1 MTPSPSPS
9 QRELFAAH
17 VSTRKP
23 AVGQLCRWKDE
34 VSESERSARVPWAA
48 GFSSKQSLSFRAPE
62 GQGQPTA
69 GGGGGAAEDI
79 AGCCCACRHVSLRRP
94 GVRSGPP
101 PKTQSQAVLASGAP
115 RPTLWV
121 TLRVLSHPRPGQETR
136 LTARDHRGW
145 PAACEFG
152 AGAGGALETVG
163 LRSPR
168 RPALRPQVP
177 PVPGAWSA
185 PPHCRPGA
193 GTSPFSQAFPAPMC
207 SSLGSVPRTGRAPWA
222 EREGSQP
229 GESPELWAVTGPN
242 RHPNTTRPTD
252 GGLVPLSLYVG
263 RGDSPLDF
271 EVSHQV
277 RPRGEALGRLQPCMQ
292 RVGTSQ
298 REAPLGTPTVEH
310 GTPRVRSQSRGAG
323 RQPEHRGGGGADKC
337 GRSGATRVC
346 GGPGGPRRGVE

>member
-1 MTPSPSPS
+1 MGVSKEQGTRWPRPAGNSTWTREGGGVTPSPSPS

-69 GGGGGAAEDI
+69 GGGGGVAEDI
-79 AGCCCACRHVSLRRP
+79 AGCSRACRHVSLRRP
-94 GVRSGPP
+94 GVGSGPP

-168 RPALRPQVP
+168 P
-177 PVPGAWSA
+177 PGSA
-185 PPHCRPGA
+185 PS
-193 GTSPFSQAFPAPMC
+193 GTACP
-207 SSLGSVPRTGRAPWA
+207 
-222 EREGSQP
+222 
-229 GESPELWAVTGPN
+229 
-242 RHPNTTRPTD
+242 
-252 GGLVPLSLYVG
+252 GGLVCPSALQAWGGHLALFSGFSCPDVLQPGLCATHREGPVG
-263 RGDSPLDF
+263 RKG
-271 EVSHQV
+271 
-277 RPRGEALGRLQPCMQ
+277 GEP
-292 RVGTSQ
+292 
-298 REAPLGTPTVEH
+298 
-310 GTPRVRSQSRGAG
+310 AG
-323 RQPEHRGGGGADKC
+323 REPRAVGCHRAQPSPKHHPAD
-337 GRSGATRVC
+337 
-346 GGPGGPRRGVE
+346 